1 MPRNLVKAKF
11 SRIERCDISADLRSP
26 GTNEIP
32 KSIASAG
39 WLKETFFP
47 LTKISPESGFASP
60 ANISK
65 SKSCPWPSRA
75 ATPRTSPLRISKE
88 TSVKFFPPEMF
99 FTSTRVVAESKF
111 DLLLCLALA
120 TLFFS
125 PSIAVTILSSLPL
138 DAVKVSTS
146 IPSRK
151 TVARSQMVSISANR
165 WEMKITDL
173 PFFF

>member
-1 MPRNLVKAKF
+1 
-11 SRIERCDISADLRSP
+11 
-26 GTNEIP
+26 
-32 KSIASAG
+32 
-39 WLKETFFP
+39 
-47 LTKISPESGFASP
+47 
-60 ANISK
+60 
-65 SKSCPWPSRA
+65 
-75 ATPRTSPLRISKE
+75 
-88 TSVKFFPPEMF
+88 MF